1 MKYALLIY
9 VNEKSMADMSPGEA
23 TAFSA
28 AFDRYTQMLIDEG
41 VMRGGEALTP
51 TAAAVTLRH
60 TAGTGD
66 TPDGRMLRTAGP
78 YAESAEH
85 IGGFYVIDAPDLDA
99 AIAYARQ
106 MPVETV
112 EVRPVDDM

>member
-9 VNEKSMADMSPGEA
+9 VNEKSMADMGPQEA

-28 AFDRYTQMLIDEG
+28 AFDRYTHMLAEAG
-41 VMRGGEALTP
+41 VLRGGEALTP

-60 TAGTGD
+60 TGD
-66 TPDGRMLRTAGP
+66 GDGQVLRTAGP
-78 YAESAEH
+78 YAEAAEH
-85 IGGFYVIDAPDLDA
+85 IGGYYVIEAPDLDA

-112 EVRPVDDM
+112 EIRPVDDM